1 MIAVDTSVVVAAF
14 ATWHE
19 RHSAARTI
27 VDKGVRLVA
36 HCGFESY
43 SVLTRLPPPHRTAPE
58 IIHEFLRARF
68 KSPWLTLSAEE
79 SETLVPT
86 LVANGIAGGA
96 TYDAIVARTARA
108 AGATLVTCDV
118 RAVRTYESLGVR
130 YSVVE

>member
-19 RHSAARTI
+19 RHLAARTI

-43 SVLTRLPPPHRTAPE
+43 SVLTRLPPPHRAAPE
-58 IIHEFLRARF
+58 IIHEFLKARF
-68 KSPWLTLSAEE
+68 RSPWLTLSPSDAEA
-79 SETLVPT
+79 LVPA
-86 LVANGIAGGA
+86 LVANGITGGA

-108 AGATLVTCDV
+108 AGATLATCDV
-118 RAVRTYESLGVR
+118 RAVRTYESLGVH